1 MGNSTILETLLFTEV
16 KVKIL
21 EGAKAADQ
29 VDIFNLQ
36 FHSGIF
42 LDCRAAV

>member
-21 EGAKAADQ
+21 EGVKAAGAK
-29 VDIFNLQ
+29 VDIFYLQ

-42 LDCRAAV
+42 